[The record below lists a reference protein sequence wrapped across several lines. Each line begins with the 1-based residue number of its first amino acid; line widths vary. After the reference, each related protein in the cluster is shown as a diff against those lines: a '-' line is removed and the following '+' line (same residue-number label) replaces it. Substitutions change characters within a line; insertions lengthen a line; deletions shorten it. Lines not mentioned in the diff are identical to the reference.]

1 MRCKIEPK
9 KLAMIFAIAIL
20 LPLCI
25 GLFVDAIY
33 SEPKYEDYCNQ
44 TFYPEYKQV
53 IPNITC
59 PDFSMTAEYQDCVNR
74 HGNPIFKYDQNN
86 CQIYDKCDLCPIEF
100 QKVQSIYN
108 RNLFFILAPIAL
120 IFVVLGIFLTVEYL
134 GAGFMFGGLI
144 LLFYATMRYFSDMSK
159 LLRAIVILVELV
171 IILYIGYR
179 KIDKKSKQNKKK
191 KR

>member
-1 MRCKIEPK
+1 MEPK

-25 GLFVDAIY
+25 GLLVDAIY
-33 SEPKYEDYCNQ
+33 PQPEYRDYCNE
-44 TFYPEYKQV
+44 TFYPEYKQI
-53 IPNITC
+53 IPNVTC
-59 PDFSMTAEYQDCVNR
+59 PDFYVTAEYQACVNQQ
-74 HGNPIFKYDQNN
+74 GNPIFKYDQNN
-86 CQIYDKCDLCPIEF
+86 CQTYDKCDLCPVEY
-100 QKVQSIYN
+100 QKVQSVYN

-120 IFVVLGIFLTVEYL
+120 IFVVLGIFLTIEYL

-159 LLRAIVILVELV
+159 LLRAIVVLVEFA

-179 KIDKKSKQNKKK
+179 KIDKKSKNSKRKGKK
-191 KR
+191 

>member
-1 MRCKIEPK
+1 MEPK

-33 SEPKYEDYCNQ
+33 SEPKYEDYCNN

-53 IPNITC
+53 IPNVTC
-59 PDFSMTAEYQDCVNR
+59 PDFSMTAEFQNCVNQ
-74 HGNPIFKYDQNN
+74 HGNPVFRYDENN
-86 CQIYDKCDLCPIEF
+86 CQIFYECDLCSITYE
-100 QKVQSIYN
+100 KVRAEYN

-120 IFVVLGIFLTVEYL
+120 IFVVLGIFLTIEYL

-144 LLFYATMRYFSDMSK
+144 LLFYATLRYFSDMSK
-159 LLRAIVILVELV
+159 LLRAIVIFVELL
-171 IILYIGYR
+171 IILYIGYK
-179 KIDKKSKQNKKK
+179 KIDQKSKKK
-191 KR
+191 KKNKK

>member
-1 MRCKIEPK
+1 MEPK

-33 SEPKYEDYCNQ
+33 QEPKYEDYCNQ
-44 TFYPEYKQV
+44 TFYPEYKQPIANV
-53 IPNITC
+53 SC
-59 PDFSMTAEYQDCVNR
+59 PDFSMTAEYQDCINK

-86 CQIYDKCDLCPIEF
+86 CQVYDKCDMCPIIYNE
-100 QKVQSIYN
+100 VQSKYN

-120 IFVVLGIFLTVEYL
+120 IFVILGIFLTIEYL

-144 LLFYATMRYFSDMSK
+144 LLFYATLRYFSDMSK
-159 LLRAIVILVELV
+159 VLRAIVIFVELL
-171 IILYIGYR
+171 IIVYIGYK
-179 KIDKKSKQNKKK
+179 KIEQKNKRKKK
-191 KR
+191 KKIR